1 MNRLRTQALWALA
14 GLFSVFFIGLRLEA
28 SPDYVP
34 QSLLTASLKG
44 EARFQKGGAFAYS
57 EAHSFEFK
65 EGHLQSISTEY
76 RGGVTVANV
85 RVPADEL
92 GPLIA
97 KMNHEFKA
105 PGFLPDYSYEDLRN
119 KVENRLT
126 VDRDAGKVVL
136 YRKAEGKEKTE
147 TLKLK
152 EGMATGQGVFF
163 WVVANLDEILK
174 GQKVYTKF
182 VVPAL
187 LDEFSFHAQLV
198 KTDGVRH
205 TIRVALD
212 NWFFN
217 MFASKLEFDIDA
229 KTKALLEYRGT
240 SNVADAEGKYRD
252 VVITYAAR

>member
-1 MNRLRTQALWALA
+1 MNRFLIRTMPMIV
-14 GLFSVFFIGLRLEA
+14 GLIYFYLCASRLEA
-28 SPDYVP
+28 APEYVP
-34 QSLLTASLKG
+34 QTWLGATLKG
-44 EARFQKGGAFAYS
+44 EARFQKGGGFAYS
-57 EAHSFEFK
+57 EIHSFTFK
-65 EGHLQSISTEY
+65 DNHLGSISTEY
-76 RGGVTVANV
+76 RGAVTIADVRTPDEDSGV
-85 RVPADEL
+85 
-92 GPLIA
+92 LIA
-97 KMNHEFKA
+97 KMNHEFRA
-105 PGFLPDYSYEDLRN
+105 PGYLPDYSYEDVRN

-126 VDRDAGKVVL
+126 VDREAGKVTL
-136 YRKAEGKEKTE
+136 YRKADGKEKTE
-147 TLKLK
+147 TLKLQ

-163 WVVANLDEILK
+163 WVVSNLDEILK

-187 LDEFSFHAQLV
+187 LDQFSFHAQLV
-198 KTDGVRH
+198 KTDAEKH

-252 VVITYAAR
+252 VVIKYASR